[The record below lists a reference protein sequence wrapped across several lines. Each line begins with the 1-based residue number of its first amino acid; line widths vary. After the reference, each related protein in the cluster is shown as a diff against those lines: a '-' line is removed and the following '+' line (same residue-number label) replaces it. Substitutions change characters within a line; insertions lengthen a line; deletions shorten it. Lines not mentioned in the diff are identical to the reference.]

1 METVV
6 RVRKVCSVEEYF
18 EYSNQ
23 SFKIRAV
30 MAQSRLMV
38 FYARKRQLCVQA
50 ESSADGRT
58 VIGAPQAVFCVQS
71 PAVKMFGWQTQV
83 GT

>member
-23 SFKIRAV
+23 SFKIFFNRAV
-30 MAQSRLMV
+30 MA
-38 FYARKRQLCVQA
+38 
-50 ESSADGRT
+50 
-58 VIGAPQAVFCVQS
+58 
-71 PAVKMFGWQTQV
+71 
-83 GT
+83 